1 MIAIA
6 MIQPSTCARMG
17 PRAVLVL
24 LTSIVVASCAR
35 EDPARTALRERLK
48 QTMPLSN
55 DELGRVRDEVGRAIA
70 DKHVRIKEDAATHDL
85 DERQRYVVLG
95 MLTEPAGM
103 FDEGV
108 RQEAGTTIRVL
119 NSPGESD
126 NAEIEASRRMWVD
139 IETFLPVRF
148 EFTYAFPGNG
158 DYAYDLAV
166 ER

>member
-6 MIQPSTCARMG
+6 MTQPLTIARIG
-17 PRAVLVL
+17 PRVVLAL
-24 LTSIVVASCAR
+24 LTSIVIAACAR

-48 QTMPLSN
+48 QTTPLSN
-55 DELGRVRDEVGRAIA
+55 EELGRVRDEVGRAIA
-70 DKHVRIKEDAATHDL
+70 DKHVRIKEGGATHEF

-103 FDEGV
+103 FDEGL
-108 RQEAGTTIRVL
+108 RQEAGTTVRVL